1 MHRARGFA
9 VGWLGKIQQGRIFGN
24 RLWRIRRIHKSNA
37 LRDDFFHA
45 RRFCRAHQI
54 ARAFIANTRIAN
66 QRRFHLVG
74 RQAIGQIGQLV
85 GNHIG
90 ADFVH
95 NFQQAF
101 RVKRIRH
108 HGLDALR
115 RQHFGFGRATR
126 GAIHFIPRRQQHFA
140 QRQANHTACACHEH
154 FCFCAIFVS
163 SDKG

>member
-1 MHRARGFA
+1 M
-9 VGWLGKIQQGRIFGN
+9 I
-24 RLWRIRRIHKSNA
+24 
-37 LRDDFFHA
+37 FFHA

-54 ARAFIANTRIAN
+54 ARALVADARIAH

-74 RQAIGQIGQLV
+74 SQAVGQVGQLV
-85 GNHIG
+85 ENHIG
-90 ADFVH
+90 ADVAH

-108 HGLDALR
+108 
-115 RQHFGFGRATR
+115 
-126 GAIHFIPRRQQHFA
+126 QQHFA
-140 QRQANHTACACHEH
+140 QRQANHAACARYEH